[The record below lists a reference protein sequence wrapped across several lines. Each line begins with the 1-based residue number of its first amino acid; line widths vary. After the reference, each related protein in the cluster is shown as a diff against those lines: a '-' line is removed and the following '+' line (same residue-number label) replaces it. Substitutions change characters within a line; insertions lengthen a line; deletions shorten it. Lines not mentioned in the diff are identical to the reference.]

1 MKRYFLFI
9 VIISAIYAAIKMLFF
24 TPDTIA
30 KVMVVQHYQNIAE
43 MTNFA
48 NRDTNKKPIS
58 TTNIP
63 ESQRAQYDRLMSD
76 PKYRKTAQDMFI
88 QDANGYYHKT
98 SGQQFQNTFRRLL
111 ATPFDRNA
119 HLAVNLVRLDK
130 YDHTSEKYIDA
141 HTELEDRW
149 QSLIYSTRILPQGN
163 PSDYKSFSAVAA
175 NGLYSFAES
184 FIVGT
189 LTCGLGTI
197 IMLGLDI
204 YIRPKIN
211 RIIKYVFD
219 TDDFG
224 LSEYVGK
231 K

>member
-9 VIISAIYAAIKMLFF
+9 TIISALYAVIKMLFF

-76 PKYRKTAQDMFI
+76 PKYRKTAQDAFI
-88 QDANGYYHKT
+88 QDTNTFYHKS

-111 ATPFDRNA
+111 ATPFDRNIN
-119 HLAVNLVRLDK
+119 LAINLARV
-130 YDHTSEKYIDA
+130 EKYAPTSKKYINA
-141 HTELEDRW
+141 HIELEDQW
-149 QSLIYSTRILPQGN
+149 KNLVYTAKVLPQGN
-163 PSDYKSFSAVAA
+163 PQDYKSLGAITA
-175 NGLYSFAES
+175 NGLYSFVES
-184 FIVGT
+184 FIIGT
-189 LTCGLGTI
+189 FTCGLGTI
-197 IMLGLDI
+197 AILGMDF
-204 YIRPKIN
+204 YSRPKLN
-211 RIIKYVFD
+211 RIIRHIF
-219 TDDFG
+219 TTNDFT
-224 LSEYVGK
+224 LSEY
-231 K
+231 

>member
-9 VIISAIYAAIKMLFF
+9 TIISALYAVIKMLFF

-111 ATPFDRNA
+111 ATPFDRNIN
-119 HLAVNLVRLDK
+119 LAINLARV
-130 YDHTSEKYIDA
+130 EKYTPTSKKYINA
-141 HTELEDRW
+141 HIELEDQW
-149 QSLIYSTRILPQGN
+149 KNLVYIAKTLPQGN
-163 PSDYKSFSAVAA
+163 PQDYKSLGAITA
-175 NGLYSFAES
+175 NGLYSFVES
-184 FIVGT
+184 FIIGT
-189 LTCGLGTI
+189 FTCGLGTI
-197 IMLGLDI
+197 AILGMDF
-204 YIRPKIN
+204 YSRPKLN
-211 RIIKYVFD
+211 RIIRHIF
-219 TDDFG
+219 TTNDFT
-224 LSEYVGK
+224 LSEY
-231 K
+231 

>member
-9 VIISAIYAAIKMLFF
+9 TILSAIYAIIKMLFF

-76 PKYRKTAQDMFI
+76 PKYRKTAQDVFI

-98 SGQQFQNTFRRLL
+98 SGQQFQNTFRRLF
-111 ATPFDRNA
+111 ATPFDRNIN
-119 HLAVNLVRLDK
+119 LAINLARV
-130 YDHTSEKYIDA
+130 EKYTPTSKKYINA
-141 HTELEDRW
+141 HIELEDQW
-149 QSLIYSTRILPQGN
+149 KNLVYIAKTLPQGN
-163 PSDYKSFSAVAA
+163 PQDYKSLGAITA
-175 NGLYSFAES
+175 NGLYSFVES
-184 FIVGT
+184 FIIGT
-189 LTCGLGTI
+189 FTCGLGTI
-197 IMLGLDI
+197 AILGMDF
-204 YIRPKIN
+204 YSRPKLN
-211 RIIKYVFD
+211 RIIRHIF
-219 TDDFG
+219 TTNDFT
-224 LSEYVGK
+224 LSEY
-231 K
+231 

>member
-9 VIISAIYAAIKMLFF
+9 TIISALYAVIKMLFF

-76 PKYRKTAQDMFI
+76 PKYRKTAQDVFI

-111 ATPFDRNA
+111 ATPFDRNIN
-119 HLAVNLVRLDK
+119 LAINLARV
-130 YDHTSEKYIDA
+130 EKYTPTSKKYINA
-141 HTELEDRW
+141 HIELEDQW
-149 QSLIYSTRILPQGN
+149 KNLVYIAKTLPQGN
-163 PSDYKSFSAVAA
+163 PQDYKSLGAITA
-175 NGLYSFAES
+175 NGLYSFVES
-184 FIVGT
+184 FIIGT
-189 LTCGLGTI
+189 FTCGLGTI
-197 IMLGLDI
+197 AILGIDF
-204 YIRPKIN
+204 YSRPKLN
-211 RIIKYVFD
+211 RIIRHIF
-219 TDDFG
+219 TTNDFT
-224 LSEYVGK
+224 LSEY
-231 K
+231 